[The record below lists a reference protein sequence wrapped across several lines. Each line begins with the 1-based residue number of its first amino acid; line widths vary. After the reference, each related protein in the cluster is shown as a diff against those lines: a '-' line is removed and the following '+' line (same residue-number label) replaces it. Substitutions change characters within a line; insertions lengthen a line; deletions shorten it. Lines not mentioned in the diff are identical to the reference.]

1 MLCGKLSRAIFN
13 PARASAARVARG
25 GLRKRR
31 RPGNQSNW
39 IVLNKLRVQKR
50 IMRPQRRLCGR
61 GDCVLDAAEGG
72 GVFESLTDSKEV
84 VQRMGLTS
92 IDTRITKLANFG
104 AHKHPPDSIM
114 QTSPNQFDLI
124 NGLPVSPK
132 GLLKL
137 FSEDFRKNRIC
148 LPRARRN
155 GPDARQ
161 QRFSANRSSRENRG
175 RAR

>member
-1 MLCGKLSRAIFN
+1 M
-13 PARASAARVARG
+13 
-25 GLRKRR
+25 
-31 RPGNQSNW
+31 
-39 IVLNKLRVQKR
+39 
-50 IMRPQRRLCGR
+50 
-61 GDCVLDAAEGG
+61 LDAAEGG

-132 GLLKL
+132 
-137 FSEDFRKNRIC
+137 
-148 LPRARRN
+148 
-155 GPDARQ
+155 
-161 QRFSANRSSRENRG
+161 
-175 RAR
+175 